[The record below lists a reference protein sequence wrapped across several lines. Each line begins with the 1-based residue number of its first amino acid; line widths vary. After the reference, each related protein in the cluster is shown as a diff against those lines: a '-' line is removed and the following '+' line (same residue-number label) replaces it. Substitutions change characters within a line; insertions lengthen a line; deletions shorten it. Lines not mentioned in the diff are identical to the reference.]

1 LATLVFFA
9 QPARVSATP
18 TAKKTTTRSKEGKID
33 APFFRGLSF
42 DYLKVPGSEEGLAA
56 QGEGEMRIANRTLD
70 GGVSL
75 PDAGYRI
82 QRQKAD

>member
-18 TAKKTTTRSKEGKID
+18 TAKKTTTRCNEGNID

-42 DYLKVPGSEEGLAA
+42 DYLKVPEEGLAA
-56 QGEGEMRIANRTLD
+56 QGEGETRIANRILS
-70 GGVSL
+70 GVSL
-75 PDAGYRI
+75 PDARYRI